1 MAAEYID
8 RISKGDIP
16 PKVTDAY
23 NGDFNEIKNNL
34 NACIDGLGGLVES
47 NAVLQRMALND
58 YTMTVDGKYQ
68 GVYAEVAGAVND
80 VEDRIKHIIAIVN
93 RISVGDLS
101 DLDPLKQMGNGK
113 GRRSENDELV
123 PAYIRMMENLKAT
136 IADIGMLAQSSLEGR
151 LETRADASK
160 HEGDFRKIVEG
171 VNATLNA
178 VIEPVNE
185 AVACIEQMAEG
196 DLTVHVDGDYNGD
209 LAKMKNALNATL
221 EALNDILGQVNTASE
236 QVVSGAQQVSDAA
249 QSLSQGAT
257 EQASSLEEIT
267 ASMTEMN
274 SQTRQNAENA
284 QQANKL
290 AAAARDNAQNGNERM
305 REMLEAM
312 KEINDSSGQISKII
326 KVIDEIAF
334 QTNLL
339 ALNAAVE
346 AARAGV
352 HGKGFAVVADEVRN
366 LAQRSAKAAKETTEL
381 IENSI
386 KKVENGTGIAN
397 ETAKALN
404 EIVNGVTKVTDL
416 VGEIA
421 SASNEQAQGIAQ
433 VNQGLGQVDQVTQ
446 ANTANAEESAAA
458 AEELSGQ
465 ATNLQHMITRFQ
477 LVNHNGGLPGVY
489 GSEQYGPSATDHKSN
504 GGNGKNKLKGG
515 SVIGLAGKKP
525 SSRNGGASSKQG
537 SPAPAGYIALD
548 DDEFGKY

>member
-1 MAAEYID
+1 MAI
-8 RISKGDIP
+8 
-16 PKVTDAY
+16 
-23 NGDFNEIKNNL
+23 
-34 NACIDGLGGLVES
+34 
-47 NAVLQRMALND
+47 ND
-58 YTMTVDGKYQ
+58 YTVGVNGQYQ
-68 GVYAEVAGAVND
+68 GVFAEVARAAND
-80 VEDRIKHIIAIVN
+80 VQTRIKLVIAVTK
-93 RISVGDLS
+93 RISNGDLS
-101 DLDPLKQMGNGK
+101 DLVNLKQVGNGK
-113 GRRSENDELV
+113 GRRSENDDLT
-123 PAYIRMMENLKAT
+123 PSFIRLMENLKGT
-136 IADIGMLAQSSLEGR
+136 IADIDMLANNALQGKLD
-151 LETRADASK
+151 TRADALK

-171 VNATLNA
+171 VNDTLDA
-178 VIEPVNE
+178 LVAPVNE
-185 AVACIEQMAEG
+185 TVGCIERMAVG
-196 DLTVHVDGDYNGD
+196 DLTVQVTGDYKGD
-209 LAKMKNALNATL
+209 LAKMKNALNTTVN
-221 EALNDILGQVNTASE
+221 ALNDILGQVNTAAD
-236 QVVSGAQQVSDAA
+236 QVVSGANQVSDAA

-274 SQTRQNAENA
+274 SQTKQNAENA

-290 AAAARDNAQNGNERM
+290 AAAARDNAQTGNDRM
-305 REMLEAM
+305 REMLGAM
-312 KEINDSSGQISKII
+312 KEINDSSGQISRII

-404 EIVNGVTKVTDL
+404 EIVSGVTKVTDL

-458 AEELSGQ
+458 SEELSGQ

-477 LVNHNGGLPGVY
+477 LTNRIGTGKGEY
-489 GSEQYGPSATDHKSN
+489 EKKGSGSHGRNIVKNESMAGHDGRRLASQKAAMSEKTTFLTPVDH
-504 GGNGKNKLKGG
+504 
-515 SVIGLAGKKP
+515 I
-525 SSRNGGASSKQG
+525 
-537 SPAPAGYIALD
+537 APD